1 MFSLIFDLLFYTEK
15 DERLK
20 QFEIELTDFIY
31 EFKQN
36 KMSLDSF
43 YLKTVELV
51 NLYLPD
57 LSYSKIQT
65 LLYALQFISMAKEL
79 KKKKSIY
86 YLNAIQNAINEF
98 SRVVDIEDIDN
109 IEDDEDIEDIQ
120 DGDNEDIEDDE
131 DIQDGDI
138 EDDEDIQNDDSEDN
152 NIIENTLTQKCVIN
166 DLNNFVNAN
175 LFQQVP
181 PQTFGLKIKLN

>member
-20 QFEIELTDFIY
+20 QFEIEITDFIY
-31 EFKQN
+31 EFKQD
-36 KMSLDSF
+36 KISLDSF

-57 LSYSKIQT
+57 LSYSKMQT

-79 KKKKSIY
+79 KKEKSIY
-86 YLNAIQNAINEF
+86 YLNAIQNALNEF
-98 SRVVDIEDIDN
+98 SRVVDIEDIEDEDIEDEDN
-109 IEDDEDIEDIQ
+109 NDDIEDIEDENNNDDIEDDEDIED
-120 DGDNEDIEDDE
+120 
-131 DIQDGDI
+131 
-138 EDDEDIQNDDSEDN
+138 EDIQNDNSEDN

-181 PQTFGLKIKLN
+181 QTFGLKIKLN

>member
-79 KKKKSIY
+79 KKEKSIY

-109 IEDDEDIEDIQ
+109 IED
-120 DGDNEDIEDDE
+120 NEDIEDDE

-138 EDDEDIQNDDSEDN
+138 EDDEDIEDEDIQNDDSEDN